1 MDAYY
6 RITASTGSVWRP
18 RGEENGGSV
27 TEAYRG
33 VEHVEH
39 FDGGVFVG
47 GASDVHRLDVRR
59 VVEVDQF
66 FGDLGD
72 WEGANQV
79 SKSGDKTYIKEWF
92 IDCIFI
98 GLILDGYKWLRSNFF
113 IELYLVR
120 F

>member
-1 MDAYY
+1 MIN
-6 RITASTGSVWRP
+6 RCMVWMHTTGLQHLQDQSEGLE
-18 RGEENGGSV
+18 GEENGGSV

-79 SKSGDKTYIKEWF
+79 SKSGDKTYIKE
-92 IDCIFI
+92 
-98 GLILDGYKWLRSNFF
+98 
-113 IELYLVR
+113 
-120 F
+120 

>member
-6 RITASTGSVWRP
+6 RITGSDWGP
-18 RGEENGGSV
+18 RGEENGPSV

-47 GASDVHRLDVRR
+47 AARDVHRLDVRR
-59 VVEVDQF
+59 VVEVDHF

-72 WEGANQV
+72 WKGASRV
-79 SKSGDKTYIKEWF
+79 SK
-92 IDCIFI
+92 
-98 GLILDGYKWLRSNFF
+98 
-113 IELYLVR
+113 
-120 F
+120 